1 MKTDSPFKKILI
13 GFLATLLIFAAIFSA
28 FCCWL
33 VRENRKYIKEYNA
46 RCDSAVLKQ
55 IEEARETGRLSLTYY
70 EISMPNPGYD
80 LATPLRNARGMKEI
94 ETIRLEGFYRGPVP
108 AEIIEILGT
117 QENLESVSFKNFVF
131 RDDVLTPLTRLSRL
145 KRIALNRCRLDDTSC
160 KILSNLENLHDLAFI
175 FPGHFPLHIFNE
187 IDDESLQ
194 VNRFLEFL
202 ATMRHLNSL
211 VLVDRFDS
219 IRDELERLLPET
231 RLVFV
236 EDCDYFDERI
246 WSVEP
251 IPFRAGR
258 VSDRPAF
265 GL

>member
-1 MKTDSPFKKILI
+1 MKTDPPFKKILI

-33 VRENRKYIKEYNA
+33 VRENRKYIKEYND
-46 RCDSAVLKQ
+46 RCDATVWKQ
-55 IEEARETGRLSLTYY
+55 IEDARETGRLSLTYY

-80 LATPLRNARGMKEI
+80 LAMPLRKARGMKDI
-94 ETIRLEGFYRGPVP
+94 KTVRLEGFYRGPIP

-117 QENLESVSFKNFVF
+117 LENLESVSFKNFVF
-131 RDDVLTPLTRLSRL
+131 RDDVLTPLTQLPQL
-145 KRIALNRCRLDDTSC
+145 KRLAMNRCRLDDASC
-160 KILSNLENLHDLAFI
+160 EILSNLENLRDLAFI
-175 FPGHFPLHIFNE
+175 FPGHYPLRIFNE
-187 IDDESLQ
+187 TDDETLQ
-194 VNRFLEFL
+194 VDRFLQFL
-202 ATMRHLNSL
+202 ASMRHLNSL

-246 WSVEP
+246 WDSISEQ
-251 IPFRAGR
+251 
-258 VSDRPAF
+258 
-265 GL
+265 